1 MRTLSTEHAQRI
13 VETVAPGHRL
23 VSASPAAASFT
34 NDASILDC
42 RTSTGKKLRL
52 VVKLLVDK
60 PVDAPELAAA
70 SYYALRLV
78 RAHGIP
84 APEPIYLDEAGALLG
99 APGIVTRFVE
109 GRQESDRRD
118 PIAWAE
124 TLARLLVRIHDISP
138 SEKDRQRLFDGNHMA
153 LYILRGD
160 EPERR
165 AGNHLADVIYD
176 TVRELRSNVSPV
188 ATSLVHMDY
197 WQGNVLWRDGRVT
210 AVLDWDHASYGDPV
224 LDVSYF
230 RMNMYLRGIKE
241 AAEPFLQCYEA
252 ESGGT
257 VKNLGFWELTMAARP
272 LPDPALWIPASR
284 EMGDAAATDER
295 AGTDFVEFVRDAK
308 RRACAGR

>member
-1 MRTLSTEHAQRI
+1 MSILSKEHAQRI

-23 VSASPAAASFT
+23 ASMSPAPASFT

-42 RTSTGKKLRL
+42 LTSTGEKLRL
-52 VVKLLVDK
+52 VVKLLVDD
-60 PVDAPELAAA
+60 PIDAPKLAAA

-138 SEKDRQRLFDGNHMA
+138 SEKDRQHLFDGNHMA

-165 AGNHLADVIYD
+165 AGHALTDVIYD
-176 TVRELRSNVSPV
+176 TVREPSFQRLARCRLPDSHGLLARQRPV
-188 ATSLVHMDY
+188 ARPSGRGDIGLGPRILRRPRAGRLILQDDHVPEGD
-197 WQGNVLWRDGRVT
+197 QGGRG
-210 AVLDWDHASYGDPV
+210 AVPPV
-224 LDVSYF
+224 L
-230 RMNMYLRGIKE
+230 
-241 AAEPFLQCYEA
+241 
-252 ESGGT
+252 
-257 VKNLGFWELTMAARP
+257 
-272 LPDPALWIPASR
+272 
-284 EMGDAAATDER
+284 
-295 AGTDFVEFVRDAK
+295 
-308 RRACAGR
+308 